1 MHGEA
6 NIYGHITKISEIYIW
21 WKK

>member
-6 NIYGHITKISEIYIW
+6 NIYGHITKISVIYIW